1 MEAIELLGGMVN
13 SVLEF
18 PLVGFLGRLVPVGG
32 SEAGQQVATAVA
44 VGLDNLGSLCSQA
57 GLDRWELLGLAV
69 LSAITVYRKELS
81 SNSVYG
87 KGGGGGGGGGR
98 RYHRTGG
105 DGGSAVV
112 VHVDG
117 CHVAMAAAAAAAVG
131 G

>member
-32 SEAGQQVATAVA
+32 SEAGQQVATAVG

-87 KGGGGGGGGGR
+87 KGGAGGAGGPGGR
-98 RYHRTGG
+98 RYHHTG

-117 CHVAMAAAAAAAVG
+117 CHVAMAAA
-131 G
+131 

>member
-32 SEAGQQVATAVA
+32 SEAGQQVATAVG

-87 KGGGGGGGGGR
+87 EGGAGAGGR

-117 CHVAMAAAAAAAVG
+117 CHVAMAAAAAAAAA
-131 G
+131 